1 MSDRS
6 PEEREAARQ
15 ERMRR
20 RGTGGG
26 QPPGPVKHP
35 GPPRPQD
42 PPASGP
48 RDPTPDQG
56 QRPAPAGGSD
66 TPGGGVPPPPDPNRP
81 IGTIPPP
88 ASVPPG
94 REPTRKRRSPGRH
107 ALLAGLGAAMAAALV
122 FLVVAV
128 FEPFKGEGGQ
138 EVRVRIPAGVG
149 AGGVGDLLA
158 ERGVVSSGLFFE
170 ARATFEGKR
179 GDLRSG
185 TYVLREGMGNG
196 AALAVLTDSGN
207 AAPVISVVV
216 PEGPSRREVAPVV
229 SGQGVRGDYLKASIS
244 SPNLNPRRY
253 GAPASVKSLEG
264 FLFPATYELT
274 RKRPEARILVDKQL
288 RAFKDAFRT
297 VNMSYARSKN
307 LTPYDVLT
315 IASMIERETSVA
327 SERRLVAAV
336 IYNRLRDSIPLGI
349 DATTRYAA
357 DNWSRPLTSSQLR
370 SNSPYNTRN
379 RQGLPPGPIGNP
391 GLASMKAAARPAN
404 VDYLYYVVAPCKNG
418 AHAFSRTD
426 AEFQQDVA
434 AYNAKR
440 AELGGRDPKVCP
452 K

>member
-1 MSDRS
+1 MTDRT

-20 RGTGGG
+20 RGG
-26 QPPGPVKHP
+26 
-35 GPPRPQD
+35 
-42 PPASGP
+42 
-48 RDPTPDQG
+48 
-56 QRPAPAGGSD
+56 AGEQ
-66 TPGGGVPPPPDPNRP
+66 PPPPEGPVETPAPPPPPSRP

-88 ASVPPG
+88 GSTPPAG
-94 REPTRKRRSPGRH
+94 DPPRRRRSPGRH
-107 ALLAGLGAAMAAALV
+107 ALLAGLAAAVAAAIV

-128 FEPFKGEGGQ
+128 FEPFKGDGGQ
-138 EVRVRIPAGVG
+138 EVRVRIPAGLG

-158 ERGVVSSGLFFE
+158 ERGVVSSGFFFE
-170 ARATFEGKR
+170 ARATIEGKR

-196 AALAVLTDSGN
+196 AALAVLTDSGS

-229 SGQGVRGDYLKASIS
+229 ADQGVRGDYLKASVS
-244 SPNLNPRRY
+244 SPQLNPRRY

-264 FLFPATYELT
+264 FLFPATYELA
-274 RKRPEARILVDKQL
+274 RARPDARILVEKQL
-288 RAFKDAFRT
+288 RAFKQAFRE

-336 IYNRLRDSIPLGI
+336 IYNRLRESIPLGI
-349 DATTRYAA
+349 DATTRYAV
-357 DNWSRPLTSSQLR
+357 DNWTRALTSSELR
-370 SNSPYNTRN
+370 RTSPYNTRN

-391 GLASMKAAARPAN
+391 GLASMKAAARPAS

>member
-1 MSDRS
+1 VSDRT

-20 RGTGGG
+20 RGAGEPT
-26 QPPGPVKHP
+26 PPAGAPA
-35 GPPRPQD
+35 D
-42 PPASGP
+42 PPSSPPAPEPAGPAPSRPAVPPDTVSAGAAGP
-48 RDPTPDQG
+48 R
-56 QRPAPAGGSD
+56 
-66 TPGGGVPPPPDPNRP
+66 VPPPPAAGRP
-81 IGTIPPP
+81 IGSIPPP
-88 ASVPPG
+88 GSAPPAG
-94 REPTRKRRSPGRH
+94 EPPRRRRSPGRH
-107 ALLAGLGAAMAAALV
+107 ALLAGLAAALAAAIV
-122 FLVVAV
+122 FMVVAI
-128 FEPFKGEGGQ
+128 FEPFKGDGGQ
-138 EVRVRIPAGVG
+138 EVRVRIPAGLG

-158 ERGVVSSGLFFE
+158 ERGVVSSGFFFE
-170 ARATFEGKR
+170 ARATIEGKR

-196 AALAVLTDSGN
+196 AALAVLTDPGK

-229 SGQGVRGDYLKASIS
+229 AEQGVRGDYLQASVS
-244 SPNLNPRRY
+244 SPQLNPRRY

-264 FLFPATYELT
+264 FLFPATYELA
-274 RKRPEARILVDKQL
+274 RARPEARILVEKQL
-288 RAFKDAFRT
+288 GAFKQAFRE

-336 IYNRLRDSIPLGI
+336 IYNRLRESIPLGI
-349 DATTRYAA
+349 DATTRYAV
-357 DNWSRPLTSSQLR
+357 DNWNRPLTSSELR
-370 SNSPYNTRN
+370 STSPYNTRN

-391 GLASMKAAARPAN
+391 GLASMKAAARPAS